1 MDFPPRSP
9 AGMNMAAGNDSA
21 GTMMKQGTALER
33 LTERQ
38 KACLRLVRRG
48 QDSKTIARELGISH
62 HTVNKAVEA
71 AMATLGAS
79 DRFRAAEILRQREG
93 RDDYEA
99 FVYEPFGVASDRP
112 DDSEWPTEA
121 AKFWHEGP
129 GRDYLRDSI
138 GWPDTA
144 LEPTATWLPYEH
156 GSKRNDLSPGRRLQ
170 LIAGYTFAIIVG
182 LVLLLAMTDSLFRI
196 LTRLLGPPT
205 GIH

>member
-1 MDFPPRSP
+1 M
-9 AGMNMAAGNDSA
+9 GQ
-21 GTMMKQGTALER
+21 KTAVER
-33 LTERQ
+33 LTEKQ

-71 AMATLGAS
+71 AMATLNVS
-79 DRFRAAEILRQREG
+79 DRFKAAEILRLREG

-99 FVYEPFGVASDRP
+99 FVYEPFGVAQDPP
-112 DDSEWPTEA
+112 DDSEWPSEA

-138 GWPDTA
+138 GWPDPA
-144 LEPTATWLPYEH
+144 LQPKAMLFPYEP
-156 GSKRNDLSPGRRLQ
+156 GSTRNDLSPGRRLQ

-182 LVLLLAMTDSLFRI
+182 LVLLLVMTDSLLRI
-196 LTRLLGPPT
+196 LTRLLGQPS
-205 GIH
+205 GSH